1 LTDPATERIKGVTD
15 KPKDATGTPQDARRG
30 TIYGACAYAIWGV
43 FPLYFH
49 LLQPAGAWEILAHR
63 ILWTLLF
70 CGAVLVVRRD
80 FGWARSVFGNPAM
93 LGAVTLAGVL
103 LAANWTI
110 YVWAVMA
117 HHVTEASLGYF
128 LNPIVTVAIGVLVLR
143 EKLRRLQWLAV
154 AIGLAAGIYLT
165 IDFGRPPWI
174 AVGLAFSFAFYGL
187 MKKRLGAS
195 LSAFQ
200 SLTAETAVLV
210 PVAVAVLV
218 WVTATGQATFTM
230 GSAAHPLLLA
240 SAGLVTAAP
249 LLLFGAAARRV
260 PLVTIGL
267 LQFVTPVLQLLCGVL
282 LLGEAM
288 SRSRWIGFAI
298 VWIALLVLT
307 FDSIRSVRTRRRLAD
322 AAQYAEAAPTAVAPE
337 PVSG

>member
-1 LTDPATERIKGVTD
+1 LTDRPKGVTANA
-15 KPKDATGTPQDARRG
+15 KDSTDTLQDAERG
-30 TIYGACAYAIWGV
+30 TIYGAGAYVIWGV

-49 LLQPAGAWEILAHR
+49 LLAPAGAGEILAHR

-80 FGWARSVFGNPAM
+80 YGWCRSVFGNPAM
-93 LGAVTLAGVL
+93 LGAVALAGVL
-103 LAANWTI
+103 LAVNWTI

-154 AIGLAAGIYLT
+154 AIGLGAGVYLT

-174 AVGLAFSFAFYGL
+174 ALGLAFTFAFYGL

-200 SLTAETAVLV
+200 SLTSETAVLV
-210 PVAVAVLV
+210 PVAIAVLV
-218 WVTATGQATFTM
+218 WVGLRGETTFTAD
-230 GSAAHPLLLA
+230 SPSHPLLLA

-282 LLGEAM
+282 LLGESMTA
-288 SRSRWIGFAI
+288 SRWIGFGI

-307 FDSIRSVRTRRRLAD
+307 FDSIQSVRTRRRLD
-322 AAQYAEAAPTAVAPE
+322 E
-337 PVSG
+337 

>member
-1 LTDPATERIKGVTD
+1 MTNLS
-15 KPKDATGTPQDARRG
+15 TGHGQDARRG
-30 TIYGACAYAIWGV
+30 TAYGAGAYAIWGA

-49 LLQPAGAWEILAHR
+49 LLAPAGAFEILAHR

-70 CGAVLVVRRD
+70 CGAVLAVRRD
-80 FGWARSVFGNPAM
+80 FAWCRSVFGNPRM
-93 LGAVTLAGVL
+93 LGSVTLAGML
-103 LAANWTI
+103 IAINWII
-110 YVWAVMA
+110 YVAAVMA

-128 LNPIVTVAIGVLVLR
+128 LNPIVTVAIGVVVLR
-143 EKLRRLQWLAV
+143 ERLRSLQWLAV
-154 AIGLAAGIYLT
+154 AIGLAAGVYLT

-174 AVGLAFSFAFYGL
+174 ALGLAFSFALYGL
-187 MKKRLGAS
+187 MKKRLGTS
-195 LSAFQ
+195 LGAFQ
-200 SLTAETAVLV
+200 SLTSETAVLV

-218 WVTATGQATFTM
+218 WVAARGETTFTAN
-230 GSAAHPLLLA
+230 SPAHPLLLA

-249 LLLFGAAARRV
+249 LLLFAAAARRV

-282 LLGEAM
+282 VLGETM
-288 SRSRWIGFAI
+288 GTSRWLGFGI

-322 AAQYAEAAPTAVAPE
+322 AAECAAF
-337 PVSG
+337 